1 MMNVMLIR
9 LRAPHNLL
17 GEAILTI
24 NYIINKVPHKKLEK
38 IPCEFEKVE
47 NLLINISKCKDVLQ
61 R

>member
-1 MMNVMLIR
+1 MLIVR
-9 LRAPHNLL
+9 EHLIICW
-17 GEAILTI
+17 GKAILTI

-47 NLLINISKCKDVLQ
+47 NLLINTSKCKGVLQ